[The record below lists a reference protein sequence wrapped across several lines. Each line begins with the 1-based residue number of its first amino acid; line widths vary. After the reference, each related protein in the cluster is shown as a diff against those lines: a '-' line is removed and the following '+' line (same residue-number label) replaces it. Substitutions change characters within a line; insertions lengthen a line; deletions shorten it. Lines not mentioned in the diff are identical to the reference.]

1 MELQATSIESQYN
14 YSVKELAYLWNVS
27 RETIRRLFEEEDG
40 VLKFQNLQPRRP
52 RTRTYVTLRIPGW
65 VALRVQKRLSVGV
78 PE

>member
-1 MELQATSIESQYN
+1 MKHNAASLEPQYS
-14 YSVKELAYLWNVS
+14 YSVKELAYVWNVS
-27 RETIRRLFEEEDG
+27 RETIRRLFEEEEG
-40 VLKFQNLQPRRP
+40 VLKFQNLQPRRS